1 MLEIKL
7 LKDCWGSYSFFGYK
21 DGQQYTEAYDTIT
34 DLIEGNEEFKTST
47 MAIKNNFDWV
57 LTLTDNLHLLDSDTI
72 EKLKYYN
79 DTIFWNDLECY
90 YWIMD
95 FKINDTWFS
104 ANQSIDT
111 AKKIM
116 TLEVFK

>member
-7 LKDCWGSYSFFGYK
+7 LKDCWGSHSFFGYK
-21 DGQQYTEAYDTIT
+21 DGQQLTEAYDTIEE
-34 DLIEGNEEFKTST
+34 LIEDDGAFKHAT
-47 MAIKNNFDWV
+47 MKIKNNFEWV
-57 LTLTDNLHLLDSDTI
+57 LTLKDNLHLLDSEII
-72 EKLKYYN
+72 EGLKKYN
-79 DTIFWNDLECY
+79 DTIFWNDADCY
-90 YWIMD
+90 YWMMD
-95 FKINDTWFS
+95 FKINDVWFS